1 MSADHFPN
9 LWGEGALFAFSGMDG
24 PTDTLSQFVATFAA
38 ERYGLLIHTP
48 RRRLLDVTLAEDGDV
63 RIAAGDVLAVD
74 TPRGALVIAY
84 AAWHTLV
91 GALPEGA
98 RVGLRFEDEDFTAE
112 TQRTQR
118 TDKSVESVQSVDEN
132 YGNALVLRVSGDR
145 FALAYGCTVDQ
156 AEARAAE
163 GLRADVGQCVKDR
176 LRLYASF
183 STDSTD
189 LNGFLSVESVQSVE
203 NYARLLKKCVSVMR
217 VNTLAPEGVIATRW
231 STPDRAPH
239 RHMWLWDSVFHT
251 CAMNHLDADLAWE
264 FLQAVLDRQQP
275 DGMIP
280 HMMQVTGRVSAIT
293 QPPLLA
299 WGVWENFRVT
309 GNKDRLAY
317 ALPHMERYLDWNA
330 RHRDQNGNGLLEWF
344 IEENETCRSGESGL
358 DNSQR
363 FDAAILLDAVDFSV
377 FQARDMSY
385 VARIAE
391 ALGEADKAAH
401 WRARAAALS
410 RAIHETL
417 WDEADGFYYDRDM
430 QGVASSIKAVTGF
443 LPLLLDDLPPERVP
457 RLVAHLQAPR
467 EFGAALPIPSMALD
481 TPNWST
487 DMWRGATWINM
498 NYLVVEGLRKH
509 GQSTVAQAIVDAT
522 LYHVN
527 KYYQQYGVIFEF
539 YDAKD
544 ERPPVDCDRKGPN
557 RKPYNL
563 RVKMD
568 SIRDYHWS
576 AALTAKWL
584 LDARF

>member
-1 MSADHFPN
+1 M
-9 LWGEGALFAFSGMDG
+9 
-24 PTDTLSQFVATFAA
+24 
-38 ERYGLLIHTP
+38 
-48 RRRLLDVTLAEDGDV
+48 
-63 RIAAGDVLAVD
+63 
-74 TPRGALVIAY
+74 
-84 AAWHTLV
+84 
-91 GALPEGA
+91 
-98 RVGLRFEDEDFTAE
+98 
-112 TQRTQR
+112 
-118 TDKSVESVQSVDEN
+118 K
-132 YGNALVLRVSGDR
+132 
-145 FALAYGCTVDQ
+145 
-156 AEARAAE
+156 
-163 GLRADVGQCVKDR
+163 
-176 LRLYASF
+176 
-183 STDSTD
+183 
-189 LNGFLSVESVQSVE
+189 
-203 NYARLLKKCVSVMR
+203 

-231 STPDRAPH
+231 STPDRVPH

-309 GNKDRLAY
+309 GDQARLVY
-317 ALPHMERYLDWNA
+317 ALPRLERYLDWNA

-377 FQARDMSY
+377 FQARDMAY

-401 WRARAAALS
+401 WRGRAAALS
-410 RAIHETL
+410 RAIHEML
-417 WDEADGFYYDRDM
+417 WYEGDGFYYDRDM
-430 QGVASSIKAVTGF
+430 AGDFSGVKAVTGF

-457 RLVAHLQAPR
+457 RLVAHLQNPH
-467 EFGAALPIPSMALD
+467 EFGAAFPIPSMALD

-509 GQSTVAQAIVDAT
+509 GQHAAAQAIVDAT

-527 KYYQQYGVIFEF
+527 KYYEQYGVIFEF